1 MKFSTSGFEIL
12 LQSMSKILKS
22 IFTIGLATILMT
34 VGTYAAF
41 SSQSLNKGNTIS
53 TGTVILQADSDTAV
67 AGIQSNPIF
76 DNLSEIKA
84 GNSNTRLIFMKN
96 GGSLGL
102 EYNSSVAKSGGDD
115 ILFSS
120 FRLKVGT
127 TSGGG
132 DLYDGPMSGFSGF
145 SGGGRFLGPGI
156 GENIYFTVSLP
167 SDAGSEVENKSLTVN
182 FIFNGVQSP

>member
-1 MKFSTSGFEIL
+1 MP
-12 LQSMSKILKS
+12 KIIKS

-34 VGTYAAF
+34 AGAYAAF
-41 SSQSLNKGNTIS
+41 SSQSLNKGNTIT
-53 TGTVILQADSDTAV
+53 TGTVILQADSDATS

-84 GNSNTRLIFMKN
+84 GNSITRMIFMKN
-96 GGSLGL
+96 GGTLGL
-102 EYNSSVAKSGGDD
+102 TYNGSVTKSGGDD

-127 TSGGG
+127 TTGGG
-132 DLYDGPMSGFSGF
+132 DLYDGIMSEFAGFSA
-145 SGGGRFLGPGI
+145 GGRFLPSGV
-156 GENIYFTVSLP
+156 GENIFFTVILP
-167 SDAGSEVENKSLTVN
+167 SDTGTEVENKSLTIN